1 MLASIFISEVL
12 SWNSGIT
19 GENSVTIESEDSI
32 NKKSET
38 DYMSFNSPGMNNEIF
53 KEIKEENKTR
63 DCF

>member
-12 SWNSGIT
+12 LWNSGVNPESSVNI
-19 GENSVTIESEDSI
+19 ENDNIN

-38 DYMSFNSPGMNNEIF
+38 DYMSFNSPGINNEIF